1 MTTALRRLLVCGPL
15 ALALSASAAQAQ
27 ATDHVAYSEQR
38 LADLRAA
45 RRLVFVNV
53 TADWCVT
60 CKANEKTVLG
70 TPAFRDALAQANAVY
85 MVGDWT
91 DVDPALTA
99 FLQRYDAVGVPL
111 YVVLPA
117 DGRPGIV
124 LPTVL
129 TMERVRDALR
139 DAAGPAP

>member
-1 MTTALRRLLVCGPL
+1 
-15 ALALSASAAQAQ
+15 
-27 ATDHVAYSEQR
+27 
-38 LADLRAA
+38 
-45 RRLVFVNV
+45 
-53 TADWCVT
+53 VT

-70 TPAFRDALAQANAVY
+70 TPAFRDALASANAVY
-85 MVGDWT
+85 MLGDWT

-111 YVVLPA
+111 YVVMPA

-129 TMERVRDALR
+129 TMDRVRSALR
-139 DAAGPAP
+139 AASTGAAPP